1 MKTNF
6 ITASVT
12 SFIFACSCLV
22 NVASAS
28 LITIDFESLAIGD
41 FKRGFD
47 NGFYISASSNANATS
62 TTSAAFAAID
72 GIVNSDFGD
81 KAGTKIVNPGFN
93 TGKAA
98 FADGGLGSIWSFST
112 NGLFTFERFDI
123 ASYYNEGDR
132 FTVTGLLGGLHQA
145 SDTYLTTTT
154 KWNGQFSTE
163 EAFHLKG
170 VMVDEIHIT
179 MASLSTNNL
188 YGVMDNVVMNK
199 VPEPTSLAIFT
210 LGIMGLA
217 VRRLK
222 Q

>member
-1 MKTNF
+1 MKTKF

-28 LITIDFESLAIGD
+28 LITIDFESLDIGD
-41 FKRGFD
+41 FDKGFD

-81 KAGTKIVNPGFN
+81 EARTKIVNPGFT
-93 TGKAA
+93 TGQTA
-98 FADGGLGSIWSFST
+98 FADGGSKSTWVFST

-123 ASYYNEGDR
+123 ASYYNEGDI
-132 FTVTGLLGGLHQA
+132 FTVTGFLDLIPQGIDA
-145 SDTYLTTTT
+145 YTTTTT
-154 KWNGQFSTE
+154 KWHDQFSTE
-163 EAFHLKG
+163 EAINLKG
-170 VMVDEIHIT
+170 VMVDEIRIT
-179 MASLSTNNL
+179 MLSTSNL

-199 VPEPTSLAIFT
+199 VPEPTSLAIFA